1 MSRGCAVFGPPLWLR
16 RKTTAMLMKTSVVI
30 PTLNEENYV
39 GFVLSDIARQTRKA
53 DEVIIVD
60 GDSQDA
66 TSSVVERFPGVDL
79 VIGSP
84 PVANQRNLGGRTA
97 SGDVLV
103 FLDADVR
110 LSETFL
116 EDFLARIEHR
126 NLDIACPLFMPYRS
140 TLLIRGI
147 HSYVNVVFVALQ
159 KILPSGA
166 GHCIA
171 VRREV
176 FQQSPGFDPTLNLGE
191 DVALVRK
198 LSKGHRF
205 GIVTKQLFVSD
216 RRYKEEGVPQMLT
229 KILVLSIIFTL
240 GKFGWA
246 NRIEH
251 KFGSHT

>member
-1 MSRGCAVFGPPLWLR
+1 MFMR
-16 RKTTAMLMKTSVVI
+16 TSIVI
-30 PTLNEENYV
+30 PTLNEQNYV
-39 GFVLSDIARQTRKA
+39 GFLLSDIARQTRKA

-66 TSSVVERFPGVDL
+66 TASVVKRFPHVDL
-79 VIGSP
+79 VIGAP
-84 PVANQRNLGGRTA
+84 PVANQRNLGGRKA
-97 SGDVLV
+97 SGDVLL

-116 EDFLARIEHR
+116 EDVLERIEQR
-126 NLDIACPLFMPYRS
+126 NLDIACPLYMPYRS
-140 TLLIRGI
+140 TLLIRAI
-147 HSYVNVVFVALQ
+147 HAYVNAVFVALQ
-159 KILPSGA
+159 KTLPSGA

-171 VRREV
+171 VRREL
-176 FQQSPGFDPTLNLGE
+176 FQQSPGFDPTLKLGE

-205 GIVTKQLFVSD
+205 GIVAKQLLVSD
-216 RRYKEEGVPQMLT
+216 RRYKEEGVPQMVT
-229 KILVLSIIFTL
+229 KILLLSIIFTL

-251 KFGSHT
+251 EFGSHTR

>member
-1 MSRGCAVFGPPLWLR
+1 VPYSGRLWLR
-16 RKTTAMLMKTSVVI
+16 RKTSAMLMRTSVVI

-39 GFVLSDIARQTRKA
+39 GFVLSDIARQTRRA

-79 VIGSP
+79 VISAP
-84 PVANQRNLGGRTA
+84 PVANQRNLGGRKA

-110 LSETFL
+110 LSETFFA
-116 EDFLARIEHR
+116 DFLAGIEQR

-147 HSYVNVVFVALQ
+147 HSYVNVVFIALQ

-176 FQQSPGFDPTLNLGE
+176 FQQSPGFDPL
-191 DVALVRK
+191 
-198 LSKGHRF
+198 
-205 GIVTKQLFVSD
+205 
-216 RRYKEEGVPQMLT
+216 
-229 KILVLSIIFTL
+229 
-240 GKFGWA
+240 
-246 NRIEH
+246 
-251 KFGSHT
+251 